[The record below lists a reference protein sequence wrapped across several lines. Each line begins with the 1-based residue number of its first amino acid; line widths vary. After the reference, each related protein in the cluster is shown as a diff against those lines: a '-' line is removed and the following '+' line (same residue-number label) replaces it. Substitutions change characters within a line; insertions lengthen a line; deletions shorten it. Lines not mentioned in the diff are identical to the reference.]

1 MKVGTTMSQKWT
13 ISLYLAS
20 FLCISCHSANL
31 DYSFNGASF
40 DFCNWQKG
48 SEGFQC
54 PNDNRYVILCQF
66 RWDSI
71 VKELAQCNLLGRFL
85 SCAQGT
91 SATLFAV
98 IGIKAITIGM
108 LSLYIRKKRRMMKE
122 KEVVHGNC

>member
-13 ISLYLAS
+13 IPLYLAS

-40 DFCNWQKG
+40 DFCTWQQG

-54 PNDNRYVILCQF
+54 PNDNRYVILCEL
-66 RWDSI
+66 RWNMV
-71 VKELAQCNLLGRFL
+71 VKELAQCNLLGSFL
-85 SCAQGT
+85 HCAQGT
-91 SATLFAV
+91 SATLLT
-98 IGIKAITIGM
+98 IIAIESIAIGM

-122 KEVVHGNC
+122 KELLNRNG